1 MSKAFTREDDGTDQ
15 PRPRPMPLLPP
26 GVKNFITVEG
36 RDRLQAELNV
46 LAEERPGLLE
56 SSLTDSELRAELAQ
70 LDERMHQLE
79 RSLASAEVVPV
90 PSPPH
95 DHVRF
100 GSVVTVRNNVG
111 TEDTYRIVG
120 ADEADFSRHDISWRS
135 PLAAAVLNARVGQKV
150 TFRSPAGLT
159 QLEIVAI
166 S

>member
-26 GVKNFITVEG
+26 GVKNFITAEG
-36 RDRLQAELNV
+36 CDRLQAELNA
-46 LAEERPGLLE
+46 LREERPGLLE

-70 LDERMHQLE
+70 LDERMNQLE

-90 PSPPH
+90 PASPH

-100 GSVVTVRNNVG
+100 GSVVTVRDNRG

-120 ADEADFSRHDISWRS
+120 ADESDFGRHDISWRS

-166 S
+166 A